1 MQLHGIFVYIYFEFI
16 YSVAIFFREIPGHA
30 EVIRILVNYTENPN
44 APDREGRTPME
55 IATQNKDFEIM
66 KILEPF
72 A

>member
-1 MQLHGIFVYIYFEFI
+1 M
-16 YSVAIFFREIPGHA
+16 FFREIPGHA
-30 EVIRILVNYTENPN
+30 EVIRILVNYTEDPN

-55 IATQNKDFEIM
+55 IATQNEDFEIM

>member
-1 MQLHGIFVYIYFEFI
+1 M
-16 YSVAIFFREIPGHA
+16 FFPEIPGHA
-30 EVIRILVNYTENPN
+30 EVIRILVNYTEDPN